1 MKLNRSLCLWAAAAA
16 LSACGPAQRPSAGN
30 GAYVDPLI
38 GTDYH
43 GHVFLGANVPFG
55 GVQLGPTNITEGWD
69 WCSGYHYSDSTLIG
83 FAHTHLSGTGIGD
96 YGDILFLPVS
106 GPRILSRGTLENQ
119 DSGYMAKYRHATETA
134 RPGYYSV
141 LLDRYG
147 IRAEL
152 TAGQRAGYHR
162 YTYPDGTEN
171 ASVVIDLEDGTG
183 WDAPVEGYLRQ
194 VDDRTVEGYRLSTGW
209 APDQRV
215 YFVARFSQPIRE
227 ITLSEQDSVVEGTE
241 AKLRRLKAFL
251 DFGDAPEGI
260 TLEATVALSAVS
272 IEGAYKNLAAEP
284 QGVSFDERVAQAGD
298 AWNLALDK
306 IRVKGGTEAERRA
319 FYTALYHAQF
329 FPAVFSDADGT
340 YRGADGKIYHD
351 TANTYTV
358 YSLWDTYRAA
368 HPLYT
373 ILDPVKAG
381 EFVNDFV
388 KIYEQQGKVPVWHLA
403 GNENNCMVAY
413 QSIPVIAD
421 AVLKGIGGFDAEKAY
436 QAAKAYALLN
446 ERGVN
451 FIRENEYIPA
461 DSLNESVAIA
471 LECAIGDWGIA
482 QMARKLGHQEDY
494 EYFLKRSKYY
504 RHYFDPG
511 RQFMRGKLA
520 DGTFRE
526 PFDPVHSVHR
536 GDDYCEGNAWQ
547 YTWLVP
553 QDVEGLVALFGSEE
567 AFATKLDS
575 LFTISSELGEG
586 ASSDISGLVG
596 QYAQGNEPN
605 HSTPFLYNFI
615 GQQWKTAALVRHIM
629 KTYFTDAPD
638 GLCGNEDV
646 GQMSAWYVFTSMGL
660 YPANAMSGAFLIAS
674 PLFDEANIALPDGK
688 RFRIVTENNSD
699 ANIYVQSAELNGK
712 PYTKSYITYKEIMA
726 GGELKL
732 VMGPEPNKAF
742 GAAEADRPKSMVY

>member
-1 MKLNRSLCLWAAAAA
+1 MKKRQTIGWIAGMAFLL
-16 LSACGPAQRPSAGN
+16 ACSPAKQSSEGN
-30 GAYVDPLI
+30 GTYVDPFI

-55 GVQLGPTNITEGWD
+55 GVQLGPVNITEGWD

-106 GPRILSRGTLENQ
+106 GPRIFSRGTLEKQ
-119 DSGYMAKYRHATETA
+119 DSGYMAKYRHETETA

-152 TAGQRAGYHR
+152 TASERAGYHR
-162 YTYPDGTEN
+162 YTYPDSTEN
-171 ASVVIDLEDGTG
+171 ATVIIDLEDGTG

-194 VDDRTVEGYRLSTGW
+194 VDEYSVEGYRLSRGW
-209 APDQRV
+209 AADQRI
-215 YFVARFSQPIRE
+215 YFVARFSKPIQE
-227 ITLSEQDSVVEGTE
+227 ITLCERDSVVVGTE
-241 AKLRRLKAFL
+241 TKQPRLKAFL
-251 DFGDAPEGI
+251 GFGDAPKGMTI
-260 TLEATVALSAVS
+260 EAQVALSAVS
-272 IEGAYKNLAAEP
+272 IDGAYKNLEQEAENL
-284 QGVSFDERVAQAGD
+284 SFDERVAQAGE
-298 AWNLALDK
+298 AWNGVLDK

-319 FYTALYHAQF
+319 FYSALYHVMF
-329 FPAVFSDADGT
+329 FPAVFNDVDGT
-340 YRGADGKIYHD
+340 YRGADGKIYQD
-351 TANTYTV
+351 TSNTYTV

-368 HPLYT
+368 HPLFT
-373 ILDPVKAG
+373 ILEPVKAG
-381 EFVNDFV
+381 EFVNDFI

-403 GNENNCMVAY
+403 GNETNCMVGY
-413 QSIPVIAD
+413 QSIPVISD

-436 QAAKAYALLN
+436 QAAKAYTLLN

-451 FIRENEYIPA
+451 HIRENEFIPA
-461 DSLNESVAIA
+461 DSMNESVAIA

-482 QMARKLGHQEDY
+482 QMAKKLGHQEDY

-504 RHYFDPG
+504 RHYFDPK
-511 RQFMRGKLA
+511 RQFMRGKLS

-553 QDVEGLVALFGSEE
+553 QDVEGLVELFGSEE

-586 ASSDISGLVG
+586 ASADISGLVG

-646 GQMSAWYVFTSMGL
+646 GQMSAWYVLTSMGL

-674 PLFDEANIALPDGK
+674 PLFDETEIALSDGK
-688 RFRIVTENNSD
+688 RFRIVAEHNSET
-699 ANIYVQSAELNGK
+699 NMYVQSAELNGK
-712 PYTKSYITYKEIMA
+712 PYTKSFITYKDIMA

-732 VMGPEPNKAF
+732 VMGPEPNKSF
-742 GAAEADRPKSMVY
+742 GAAEEDRPKSIVY